1 MYIESSKIVSNYFD
15 YLTKHCVWSLDFF
28 FSNHPTKKIQ
38 YLLARGMLSHI
49 TIDLIYHRTPYG
61 STAHLCFIHHI

>member
-1 MYIESSKIVSNYFD
+1 
-15 YLTKHCVWSLDFF
+15 
-28 FSNHPTKKIQ
+28 
-38 YLLARGMLSHI
+38 MLSHI